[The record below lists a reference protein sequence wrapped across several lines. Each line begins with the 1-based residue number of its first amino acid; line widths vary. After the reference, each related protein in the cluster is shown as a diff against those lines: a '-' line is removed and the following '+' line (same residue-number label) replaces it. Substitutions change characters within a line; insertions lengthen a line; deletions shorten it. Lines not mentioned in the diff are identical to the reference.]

1 MVKREL
7 YGNIS
12 MCRFPIDSYVNAVG
26 VSVNGKILFSLEHKL
41 AAFKFT

>member
-1 MVKREL
+1 VFEGIVRSEL

-26 VSVNGKILFSLEHKL
+26 ISVNGKILF
-41 AAFKFT
+41 